1 MRRMPAACACIL
13 MFTSAIASASTEK
26 PQTVDYVNLDK
37 YAGKWYEI
45 ARLPNSFQDQCVSE
59 VTAEYRRRD
68 DGGLEV
74 INRCRMEDGSM
85 DQARGAARVV
95 NEETNAKLKVR
106 FAPAWLS
113 WLPATWVDFWILY
126 RAPDYSVSAV
136 GTPTR
141 KSLWILSRTP
151 DLPEEVYK
159 EMTRHLA
166 KQGYA
171 VDKLMPT
178 AQQANTQQGH

>member
-1 MRRMPAACACIL
+1 MTLKPAACACIL
-13 MFTSAIASASTEK
+13 MLTSSIAIASADK
-26 PQTVDYVNLDK
+26 PQTVDYVNLDRFT
-37 YAGKWYEI
+37 GRWYEI
-45 ARLPNSFQDQCVSE
+45 ARLPNSFQDQCVSD

-68 DGGLEV
+68 EGGLEV
-74 INRCRMEDGSM
+74 INRCRTEDGST
-85 DQARGAARVV
+85 DQARGVARVV

-151 DLPEEVYK
+151 DIPEETYK
-159 EMTRHLA
+159 EMTQHLA
-166 KQGYA
+166 AQGYD
-171 VDKLMPT
+171 VDKLVPT
-178 AQQANTQQGH
+178 PQQGQE